1 MDFGAS
7 RDYSKQFVD
16 NYLDVI
22 HSAVVRDREGV
33 VKASKALGY
42 LTGYESKVQRSCEDN
57 CYVIVL
63 DNSAS
68 FVGNT
73 CCVNLGGFHLAR

>member
-16 NYLDVI
+16 DYLDVI
-22 HSAVVRDREGV
+22 HAAVVRDREGV

-57 CYVIVL
+57 SYIM
-63 DNSAS
+63 
-68 FVGNT
+68 FVFNVGQ
-73 CCVNLGGFHLAR
+73 